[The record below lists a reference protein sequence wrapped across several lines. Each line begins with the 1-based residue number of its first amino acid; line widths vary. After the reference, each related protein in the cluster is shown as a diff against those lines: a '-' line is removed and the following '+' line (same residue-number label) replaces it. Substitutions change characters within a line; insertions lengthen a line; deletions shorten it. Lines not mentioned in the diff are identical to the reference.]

1 MLTLDS
7 PEFVRV
13 IVCVCWVPRITF
25 PKPSLLGFTVSCP
38 GGTALPVPAPARFKV
53 VVAFDASL
61 VMVAVALKDA
71 TALGANER
79 LNEVLCPALIVSGRL
94 VAERAKYWLE
104 IAMLEMVTLASP
116 ELVTVAE
123 SVLLLPLAT
132 FPKSRVDAESESVP
146 NCWVSDLPTLKPWQ
160 PASNMSAAERSTTC
174 TAFEECFWGTAL
186 AASFR
191 ILVDP

>member
-1 MLTLDS
+1 
-7 PEFVRV
+7 
-13 IVCVCWVPRITF
+13 
-25 PKPSLLGFTVSCP
+25 VSCP